1 MNTDT
6 TDKVLDALKPIAEK
20 LSTTVDLLM
29 AKYAVY
35 IRVEAAS
42 NVAIG
47 VVLFAA
53 ALALGVYLT
62 KRGNAAEDGD
72 SQSGFFVFAFAFFAA
87 ATAAFIVTLF
97 NARDLA
103 LSIASP
109 EIVLLKEVVKGLK

>member
-72 SQSGFFVFAFAFFAA
+72 SQRVAFAFFAA

-109 EIVLLKEVVKGLK
+109 EIVLLKEVMKGLK

>member
-35 IRVEAAS
+35 IRVEAAA

-47 VVLFAA
+47 VVLFILASRA
-53 ALALGVYLT
+53 ALAFLKKSKETHV
-62 KRGNAAEDGD
+62 
-72 SQSGFFVFAFAFFAA
+72 
-87 ATAAFIVTLF
+87 
-97 NARDLA
+97 LA
-103 LSIASP
+103 QLDRAG
-109 EIVLLKEVVKGLK
+109 KF